1 MLSLVLYMRTT
12 LYTQLACLEPEPKV
26 AQVSPFIWAL
36 AGGGKD
42 GTNLTTTLQQRQ
54 RRRRQWLE
62 KRREKRWKGCWPVP
76 VAYRGPVSLPAVGEG
91 RTGISPCCLRR
102 LGRSTWRRLLG
113 IGEEDREQSRSRDRS
128 RSRSSR
134 RDEQGAG

>member
-62 KRREKRWKGCWPVP
+62 KRREKGG
-76 VAYRGPVSLPAVGEG
+76 RGAGRFPW
-91 RTGISPCCLRR
+91 RTG
-102 LGRSTWRRLLG
+102 
-113 IGEEDREQSRSRDRS
+113 DRS
-128 RSRSSR
+128 VSQQWGKGEPGFHHVVSG
-134 RDEQGAG
+134 DWVEALGGDYWV